1 MIKIFLSFFVLLS
14 ITSCLDQIEFDVVK
28 KESFL
33 VVDAHITDEPR
44 PYRVYLSR
52 SGFDDISGE
61 NISDA
66 EINILTN
73 DSERFYFEEITAG
86 TYQSDSVDLIGQ
98 IGSEYILEIKLPD
111 GSLYRSDPEKLLPVP
126 SIQKLDYN
134 LNIVSFLNEVGN
146 IKNQKKVNITVS
158 MLIPENIDNRYF
170 KWDVSGEY
178 EFREIEGLT
187 DIYIE
192 TGIGTVLYRC
202 YIQDHLRKGE
212 ISIFDGSKY
221 RGEFLNSKEIKS
233 IDLSFKFAFQYCVN
247 VKQSSLSRGA
257 FEYWRAIKE
266 SRERSGSLFEKIPS
280 SVPGNIKNVN
290 DLSEKVYGYFYAS
303 SVVSDKLFIGGDSIR
318 APISPCIVIDPAYS
332 AACMEC
338 LSLPK
343 STRRI
348 PSYWP
353 KD

>member
-1 MIKIFLSFFVLLS
+1 MDKIH
-14 ITSCLDQIEFDVVK
+14 FDDVE

-33 VVDAHITDEPR
+33 VVDGNISDQPG
-44 PYRVYLSR
+44 PYMVYLSR
-52 SGFDDISGE
+52 SGFDDVSGE
-61 NISDA
+61 NISGA
-66 EINILTN
+66 EINILIN
-73 DSERFYFEEITAG
+73 NSERFYFEEISNG
-86 TYQSDSVDLIGQ
+86 TYQSDSSDFIGK
-98 IGSEYILEIKLPD
+98 IGSEYILEIKLQD
-111 GSLYRSDPEKLLPVP
+111 GSSYKSDSEKLLPVP
-126 SIQKLDYN
+126 PIQKLGYD
-134 LNIVSFLNEVGN
+134 LSIVSFLNESEN
-146 IKNQKKVNITVS
+146 IKDQKKVNITVS
-158 MLIPENIDNRYF
+158 ILIPENFENRYF

-192 TGIGTVLYRC
+192 TGTGTVLYRC

-221 RGEFLNSKEIKS
+221 GGELLNHKQIKS

-247 VKQSSLSRGA
+247 VKQSSLTRGA
-257 FEYWRAIKE
+257 FDYWRAIKE

-280 SVPGNIKNVN
+280 SVPGNIRNVN

-303 SVVSDKLFIGGDSIR
+303 SVIFDRLFIGGDSIR

-332 AACMEC
+332 VACMEC

-343 STRRI
+343 STRKI

>member
-1 MIKIFLSFFVLLS
+1 MIKFFIPFFVLFS
-14 ITSCLDQIEFDVVK
+14 ITSCLDQIQFDGVK

-33 VVDAHITDEPR
+33 VVDAHISDQPG
-44 PYRVYLSR
+44 PYTVYLSR
-52 SGFDDISGE
+52 SGFDDTPGE

-66 EINILTN
+66 EINILTD
-73 DSERFYFEEITAG
+73 DSERFYFEEIANG

-98 IGSEYILEIKLPD
+98 IGREYILEIKLSD
-111 GSLYRSDPEKLLPVP
+111 GSFYKSDSEKLLPVP
-126 SIQKLDYN
+126 PIEKIDYDLSI
-134 LNIVSFLNEVGN
+134 ISFLNEVEN
-146 IKNQKKVNITVS
+146 IKDQKKVNITVS

-221 RGEFLNSKEIKS
+221 GGELLNHKEIKS

-247 VKQSSLSRGA
+247 VKQSSLTRGA

-303 SVVSDKLFIGGDSIR
+303 SFVSDRLFIGGDSIR

-332 AACMEC
+332 TACMDC

-343 STRRI
+343 STRKI

>member
-1 MIKIFLSFFVLLS
+1 MIKIFMVFFVLFS
-14 ITSCLDQIEFDVVK
+14 FVSCLDQIEFDGVK

-33 VVDAHITDEPR
+33 VVDAHISDELG
-44 PYRVYLSR
+44 PYTVYLSR

-61 NISDA
+61 SISDA
-66 EINILTN
+66 EINILTD
-73 DSERFYFEEITAG
+73 DSERFYFEEIASG
-86 TYQSDSVDLIGQ
+86 TYRSDSVEFIGQ
-98 IGSEYILEIKLPD
+98 IGMAYILEIKLPD
-111 GSLYRSDPEKLLPVP
+111 GSLYRSDSQKLLPVP
-126 SIQKLDYN
+126 PIEKLDYN
-134 LNIVSFLNEVGN
+134 LNIISFLNELGN
-146 IKNQKKVNITVS
+146 IKDQKKVNIIVS

-212 ISIFDGSKY
+212 VSIFDGSKY
-221 RGEFLNSKEIKS
+221 RGELLNRKEIKS

-318 APISPCIVIDPAYS
+318 APVSPCIVIDPAYS
-332 AACMEC
+332 AACIEC

-343 STRRI
+343 STRQI

>member
-1 MIKIFLSFFVLLS
+1 MIKIFMVFFVLFS
-14 ITSCLDQIEFDVVK
+14 FASCLDQIEFDGVK

-33 VVDAHITDEPR
+33 VVDAHISDELG
-44 PYRVYLSR
+44 PYMVYLSR

-61 NISDA
+61 SISDA
-66 EINILTN
+66 EINILTD
-73 DSERFYFEEITAG
+73 DSERFYFEEIASG
-86 TYQSDSVDLIGQ
+86 TYRSDSVEFIGQ
-98 IGSEYILEIKLPD
+98 IGMAYILEIKLPD
-111 GSLYRSDPEKLLPVP
+111 GSLYRSDSQKLLPVP
-126 SIQKLDYN
+126 PIEKLDYN
-134 LNIVSFLNEVGN
+134 LNIISFLNELGN
-146 IKNQKKVNITVS
+146 IKDQKKVNITVS
-158 MLIPENIDNRYF
+158 MSIPENIDNRYF

-212 ISIFDGSKY
+212 VSIFDGSKY
-221 RGEFLNSKEIKS
+221 RGELLNRKEIKS

-318 APISPCIVIDPAYS
+318 APVSPCIVIDPAYS
-332 AACMEC
+332 AACIEC

-343 STRRI
+343 STRQI